1 MAGNAETAATETTT
15 TTATA
20 ATLGDTTTATLGDT
34 KLYGK
39 AYMIVCETAKK
50 YFDKAYS
57 NAFYI
62 DSMKADLKKAGNEAW
77 KENHD
82 FPAEYFSI
90 ISNLIIHWF
99 DHEFHGISEAEQLES
114 LIKNVWKFHRKYLL
128 KPELTEEIKEQLMD
142 DAPEYTGGKPQPIIR
157 MCTRVMENL
166 VELDEKAKAAKNK
179 AAEAGATAKEAKAQG
194 DTA

>member
-20 ATLGDTTTATLGDT
+20 ATQEATTTTVVPTLGDT

-77 KENHD
+77 KENNN
-82 FPAEYFSI
+82 FPAKHYSI
-90 ISNLIIHWF
+90 LANLIIHWF
-99 DHEFHGISEAEQLES
+99 DKEFYGVSNAEEIVAGIKGA
-114 LIKNVWKFHRKYLL
+114 WKFHRKYLL
-128 KPELTEEIKEQLMD
+128 MGALTETITEQMLD
-142 DAPEYTGGKPQPIIR
+142 DIPTYTASQPTYIVR
-157 MCTRVMENL
+157 MCTRAMENL
-166 VELDEKAKAAKNK
+166 VELDEKAKAAK
-179 AAEAGATAKEAKAQG
+179 AKEAKAQG

>member
-20 ATLGDTTTATLGDT
+20 TTQEATTTATLGDT

-39 AYMIVCETAKK
+39 AYSIIAETVKK
-50 YFDKAYS
+50 YFNKAYA

-62 DSMKADLKKAGNEAW
+62 DKMKEELKKAGNEAW
-77 KENHD
+77 KENNN
-82 FPAEYFSI
+82 FPAKHYSI
-90 ISNLIIHWF
+90 LANLIIHWF
-99 DHEFHGISEAEQLES
+99 DKEFYGASNAEEIVAGIKGA
-114 LIKNVWKFHRKYLL
+114 WKFHRKYLL
-128 KPELTEEIKEQLMD
+128 MGALTETITEQMLD
-142 DAPEYTGGKPQPIIR
+142 DIPTYTASQPTYIVR
-157 MCTRVMENL
+157 MCTRAMENL